1 MIVYRELSTLE
12 KELGI
17 SVKTLYAISNNID
30 KHYRKVTVPKKN
42 GGERRLTVPDAVLK
56 SVQRAIVEKLL
67 VYEPISRYA
76 TAYAY
81 GTSIRKNA
89 IGHIG
94 KKMLLKLDIQDFF
107 DSIRYAAVKEKAF
120 PKERFSES
128 IRILLSTLCYHHESL
143 PQGAP
148 SSPTISNLIMR
159 DFDMRVGAW
168 CDVRKIT
175 YTRYC
180 DDMAFSGD
188 FSEKELIAFVSLELK
203 KEGFLLNCKKT
214 VIAPSS
220 KRQSVTGIVVNQVL
234 NVSRE
239 YRRKIRQEIF
249 YIQKYGLREHM
260 NRLGIQKDEVA
271 YLQVLLGKLSFVL
284 QINPDDSQTRRQI
297 AFVRSLLKEKGL

>member
-1 MIVYRELSTLE
+1 M
-12 KELGI
+12 
-17 SVKTLYAISNNID
+17 
-30 KHYRKVTVPKKN
+30 
-42 GGERRLTVPDAVLK
+42 
-56 SVQRAIVEKLL
+56 
-67 VYEPISRYA
+67 
-76 TAYAY
+76 
-81 GTSIRKNA
+81 
-89 IGHIG
+89 
-94 KKMLLKLDIQDFF
+94 
-107 DSIRYAAVKEKAF
+107 
-120 PKERFSES
+120 
-128 IRILLSTLCYHHESL
+128 
-143 PQGAP
+143 
-148 SSPTISNLIMR
+148 
-159 DFDMRVGAW
+159 
-168 CDVRKIT
+168 
-175 YTRYC
+175 
-180 DDMAFSGD
+180 
-188 FSEKELIAFVSLELK
+188 SLELK